1 MVPAIEP
8 HMRDERRAALVL
20 LGIAVASSAIVACE
34 PRKAKPRASAGG
46 TATTATAAPPA
57 REGPSQVVVPLEVK
71 GGKAALPAAKVA
83 GTGESDLER
92 EAREEANGA
101 AAANTLVLGS
111 KIPSAANVPW
121 PEVPPSRAEAL
132 GSAFRP
138 VTLAADALL
147 ELARKA
153 PELARFGPDFA
164 LFAKEDV
171 GRVTNVNGQAFQRLT
186 FTTEPLLWQP
196 KHGLLLLLVPYRGS
210 KGSVLAAY
218 WALEGGGHRLA
229 AAFALKDEA
238 VPMALVYESHKRE
251 ELHWSACWNCP
262 GGQGE
267 VLVKED
273 GRVVIAQR

>member
-1 MVPAIEP
+1 MKPP
-8 HMRDERRAALVL
+8 MRRVRRAGLAL
-20 LGIAVASSAIVACE
+20 LGLSAAAVSLGACE
-34 PRKAKPRASAGG
+34 PRKAKPRASTVGAAV
-46 TATTATAAPPA
+46 TNAQRRAAP
-57 REGPSQVVVPLEVK
+57 EGPSQVVVPLEVK
-71 GGKAALPAAKVA
+71 GGKAALPPAKVA
-83 GTGESDLER
+83 GSGESDLER
-92 EAREEANGA
+92 EAREEASGA
-101 AAANTLVLGS
+101 AAANALVLGS

-121 PEVPPSRAEAL
+121 PAVPPSRSDAL

-138 VTLAADALL
+138 VSIAAEELL
-147 ELARKA
+147 DLARKA

-164 LFAKEDV
+164 LFTKEDV
-171 GRVTNVNGQAFQRLT
+171 GCVTNVNGQAFQRLT

-196 KHGLLLLLVPYRGS
+196 KQGVFLLVVPYRGG
-210 KGSVLAAY
+210 KGSVLAAF
-218 WALEGGGHRLA
+218 WELDGGGHRLA
-229 AAFALKDEA
+229 AAFALKDEP

>member
-1 MVPAIEP
+1 
-8 HMRDERRAALVL
+8 MRDERRAALVF
-20 LGIAVASSAIVACE
+20 LGIAAASCVLVACE
-34 PRKAKPRASAGG
+34 PRKAKPRASAGVDAAV
-46 TATTATAAPPA
+46 ATKPAASA
-57 REGPSQVVVPLEVK
+57 EGAGPVVVPLEVK
-71 GGKAALPAAKVA
+71 GGKATLPMAKTNA
-83 GTGESDLER
+83 SGESDLER
-92 EAREEANGA
+92 EAREEASGA
-101 AAANTLVLGS
+101 AVSATLVLGS

-121 PEVPPSRAEAL
+121 PEVPKPRTEAL
-132 GSAFRP
+132 GSPFRP
-138 VTLAADALL
+138 VSFPAEELL

-164 LFAKEDV
+164 LFSKEDV
-171 GRVTNVNGQAFQRLT
+171 GRVTNVNGPAFQRLT
-186 FTTEPLLWQP
+186 FSTEPLLWQP
-196 KHGLLLLLVPYRGS
+196 RQGVLLLVVPYRGS

-218 WALEGGGHRLA
+218 WELEGGGHRLA
-229 AAFALKDEA
+229 SAFALKEEP